1 VKRGGGPQ
9 EADTGRSS
17 TTVVTRRNFVR
28 TLRLH
33 GIVEAV
39 QAYTVTAPQLAVTAP
54 QLSGAAQSGPGGGGL
69 IITKLVRSGQTVK
82 RGDLLAEFDR
92 QTQIKNALDR
102 EAEYRDLEEQI
113 KKKQADHTAAR
124 AKDETEVAQ
133 AENAVGVAKLEMQ
146 KNEVIAR
153 INAEKNKLTLE
164 EATARWK
171 QLQETFEL
179 KRRAAQAEVRILEI
193 QRDRARDAMRY
204 AKSNAGKMSIR
215 APQDGL
221 TVVSTVWNNQKEQMA
236 EVLEGEEVRPGSPVL
251 QVVNPREMRVRV
263 RVNQADLAHLQIG
276 QPAQVILD
284 AYPDSSL
291 RARLEQVAPVGIAS
305 NFSEKVHTFISLFL
319 VEAAD
324 PRLIP
329 DLSAAVEVQ
338 LERRPD
344 ALVVPR
350 DAVTF
355 ENGQSF
361 VQVKNSSGL
370 ERRSVK
376 TGPVSDWEVV
386 IESGV
391 TPGTVLLRNV
401 TDSSSR
407 T

>member
-1 VKRGGGPQ
+1 M
-9 EADTGRSS
+9 
-17 TTVVTRRNFVR
+17 
-28 TLRLH
+28 LRLH

-39 QAYTVTAPQLAVTAP
+39 QAYTATAPQLAGP
-54 QLSGAAQSGPGGGGL
+54 AQSGPGGGAL
-69 IITKLVRSGQTVK
+69 IITKLARSGQMVK

-92 QTQIKNALDR
+92 QNQIKNALDR

-113 KKKQADHTAAR
+113 KKKQADQTSAR
-124 AKDETEVAQ
+124 AKDETELAQ

-153 INAEKNKLTLE
+153 INAEKNQLTLE
-164 EATARWK
+164 ETTARWK

-179 KRRAAQAEVRILEI
+179 KRRAAQAEIRVLEI

-204 AKSNAGKMSIR
+204 AESNAGKMSIR

-236 EVLEGEEVRPGSPVL
+236 EVQEGEEVRPGSPVL
-251 QVVNPREMRVRV
+251 QVVNPRGMQVRV

-276 QPAQVILD
+276 QTAQVILD

-291 RARLEQVAPVGIAS
+291 PARLEQVAPVGIAS
-305 NFSEKVHTFISLFL
+305 NFSEKVHTFISLFS
-319 VEAAD
+319 VQASD

-338 LERRPD
+338 LECRPD

-350 DAVTF
+350 DAVSV

-361 VQVKNSSGL
+361 VQVKNGSGL
-370 ERRSVK
+370 ERRAVK
-376 TGPVSDWEVV
+376 IGPASDWEVV

-391 TPGTVLLRNV
+391 APGTVLLRNV